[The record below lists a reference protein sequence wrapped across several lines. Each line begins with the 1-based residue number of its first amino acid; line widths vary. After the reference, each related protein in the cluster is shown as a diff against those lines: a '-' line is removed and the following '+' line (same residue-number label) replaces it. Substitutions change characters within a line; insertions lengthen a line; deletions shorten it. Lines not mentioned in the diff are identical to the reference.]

1 MIQVIADYLK
11 QPLLSALRTGN
22 YTFYSDETTDITFI
36 EQFSVYMYVTFCVNN
51 IVSEHFIGLIP
62 ISKEVGASLSALNI
76 MAALENFFSKRS
88 IPLCNARFAC
98 MDTTNVNSGVVGGLK
113 RYLEHKV
120 PLLRWIGCNN
130 HKLAQPRT
138 QGLISAPRHAPTLAA
153 KIPWH
158 RLVTCHQLFR

>member
-22 YTFYSDETTDITFI
+22 YTFYSDETIDITFI

-120 PLLRWIGCNN
+120 PLLE
-130 HKLAQPRT
+130 
-138 QGLISAPRHAPTLAA
+138 SA
-153 KIPWH
+153 I
-158 RLVTCHQLFR
+158 